1 MLTGFFKSNKPIA
14 GLMLVILPIVLLPGL
29 AVTQPRPVWEV
40 VLLAVGAG
48 LLAGLVNLFLIY
60 RSGYLKT
67 TFLLGWAWWVVAVGL
82 SRSGSGL
89 SWVDLLAAI
98 LVVLSTGFV
107 FTLHQPVG
115 QKDSV
120 ALNVGLLGALSSW
133 IHPDASVVLPLA
145 WLGMGIYGHL
155 NLRRVFLTLL
165 PALGTWA
172 LLYPLASHFPEFLQP
187 NRMPSFFDGSAY
199 PQELPVGWIWAG
211 VTFLPILGQSIAAL
225 SKAKLVKRHAIQ
237 FSLGSVFLLLAWSAV
252 LPSAWVWLPGAL
264 SVPLALLTSNA
275 LDYTQRGW
283 IRSLWILG
291 YLLAAGWAAWGAS
304 VDLSFL
310 PEEIAF

>member
-1 MLTGFFKSNKPIA
+1 MLTAFFKSNKPIA
-14 GLMLVILPIVLLPGL
+14 GPMMVLLPMVVL
-29 AVTQPRPVWEV
+29 PALVVSQPHPAWEV
-40 VLLAVGAG
+40 VLLALCAG
-48 LLAGLVNLFLIY
+48 LMAGLVNLFLIY
-60 RSGYLKT
+60 RSGYLKAT
-67 TFLLGWAWWVVAVGL
+67 YLLGWTWWVVAVGL

-133 IHPDASVVLPLA
+133 VHPDATVVLPLA
-145 WLGMGIYGHL
+145 WLGMGLYGHL
-155 NLRRVFLTLL
+155 SLRRVFLTLL
-165 PALGTWA
+165 PALGTWT
-172 LLYPLASHFPEFLQP
+172 LLYPLASYFPESLQP
-187 NRMPSFFDGSAY
+187 NRLPSFFDWSAY
-199 PQELPVGWIWAG
+199 PRELPVGWIWAG
-211 VTFLPILGQSIAAL
+211 VSFLPILGQSIAAM

-237 FSLGSVFLLLAWSAV
+237 FSLGSVVLMLVWAAL

-264 SVPLALLTSNA
+264 SVPVALLTANA

-283 IRSLWILG
+283 IRSIWIMG
-291 YLLAAGWAAWGAS
+291 YLLAAVWSAWGAAPGF
-304 VDLSFL
+304 SFL
-310 PEEIAF
+310 PEGIIF

>member
-14 GLMLVILPIVLLPGL
+14 GPMMVLLPIVLLPAL
-29 AVTQPRPVWEV
+29 VVSQPHPAWEI
-40 VLLAVGAG
+40 VLLALCTG
-48 LLAGLVNLFLIY
+48 LLTGLVNLFLIY
-60 RSGYLKT
+60 RSGYLKAT
-67 TFLLGWAWWVVAVGL
+67 YLLGWTWWVVAVGL

-133 IHPDASVVLPLA
+133 VHPDATVVLPLA
-145 WLGMGIYGHL
+145 WLGMGLYGHL
-155 NLRRVFLTLL
+155 SLRRVFLTLL
-165 PALGTWA
+165 PALGTWT
-172 LLYPLASHFPEFLQP
+172 LLYPLASHFPESLQP
-187 NRMPSFFDGSAY
+187 NRLPSFFDWSAY
-199 PQELPVGWIWAG
+199 PRELPVGWIWAG
-211 VTFLPILGQSIAAL
+211 VSFLPILGQSIAAM

-237 FSLGSVFLLLAWSAV
+237 FSLGSVVLMLVWAAL

-264 SVPLALLTSNA
+264 SVPVALLTANA

-283 IRSLWILG
+283 IRSIWIFG
-291 YLLAAGWAAWGAS
+291 YLLAAVWSAWGAATGF
-304 VDLSFL
+304 SFL
-310 PEEIAF
+310 PEGITF

>member
-14 GLMLVILPIVLLPGL
+14 GLLLVILPGALLPAL
-29 AVTQPRPVWEV
+29 AVAQPRPSWET
-40 VLLAVGAG
+40 VLLAVSTG

-67 TFLLGWAWWVVAVGL
+67 TFLLGWSWWVVAIGL
-82 SRSGSGL
+82 SSSGTGL
-89 SWVDLLAAI
+89 SWVDLLASS
-98 LVVLSTGFV
+98 LVMVSTGFV

-115 QKDSV
+115 HKDTV

-133 IHPDASVVLPLA
+133 VHPDATVVLPLA

-172 LLYPLASHFPEFLQP
+172 LLYPLAAHFPEILQP
-187 NRMPSFFDGSAY
+187 QTVPSFFDANAY
-199 PQELPVGWIWAG
+199 PEKLPVGWIWAG
-211 VTFLPILGQSIAAL
+211 ISFLPILGQSIAAL

-237 FSLGSVFLLLAWSAV
+237 FSLASVFLLLVWAIV

-264 SVPLALLTSNA
+264 SVPVALLTSNA

-283 IRSLWILG
+283 IRSLWIWG
-291 YLLAAGWAAWGAS
+291 YLLAALWAAWGAQ

-310 PEEIAF
+310 PAEIAF